1 MARIRSIK
9 PEFWTDEKVVA
20 LSPLAR
26 LLFVGMW
33 NFVDD
38 EGRAEFSP
46 MRMKMQILPADNANI
61 AELLGEIRRERLV
74 VVYDVEGKQYFEV
87 CGFTKHQ
94 KIDHRSKSKYPSPTE
109 SPRNPPPDQGG
120 DQGKERIKEESSEAK
135 ASAAD
140 AAPAVVPIDA
150 RTALFREGL
159 EILRSMSGKPD
170 SGCRQ
175 LLGKWLKAC
184 GDDAAAVLATIRR
197 AAALHPAEPVAWI
210 EKCFRPTDPDASLY
224 RGVDSKPLTAV
235 DIEYAKA
242 NGLT

>member
-20 LSPLAR
+20 ISPLAR

-46 MRMKMQILPADNANI
+46 IRMKMQILPADNADI
-61 AELLGEIRRERLV
+61 SELLGEIRRENLIT
-74 VVYDVEGKQYFEV
+74 VYAVDGKEYFQV

-94 KIDHRSKSKYPSPTE
+94 KIDHRSKSKYPSPAD
-109 SPRNPPPDQGG
+109 SPRNPPPDQGR
-120 DQGKERIKEESSEAK
+120 DQGKERIKEEDSEAK

-140 AAPAVVPIDA
+140 AAPAVVPMDA

-159 EILRSMSGKPD
+159 DALRSMSGRPENT
-170 SGCRQ
+170 CRQ
-175 LLGKWLKAC
+175 LMGKWLKCA

-210 EKCFRPTDPDASLY
+210 EKCFKQTDPDDAIY
-224 RGVDSKPLTAV
+224 RGVQ
-235 DIEYAKA
+235 
-242 NGLT
+242 